1 MADKYNAEGYF
12 SPTEHEAFT
21 RLEKEEKAVRK
32 AAAFRPI
39 VYICSPYSGD
49 TERNIKNAK
58 RYSRFAVDKH
68 YLPIAPHIY
77 FTQFM
82 DDDIPEER
90 DTVIFMNWVLMSKCV
105 ELWVFGENI
114 SVGMKEAVAF
124 DHVCALYDNFSRSDT
139 NFQLS
144 DVVPM
149 DCDNDHSD
157 DTDEWITPEKLSEML
172 TDVAFAV
179 TYSRHHMLAKGSV
192 SARPRF
198 HVFFPT
204 TPCKDATFH
213 KAIKTRIYK
222 ELPFF
227 DGNALD
233 ASRFLFGSKG
243 EVVWHEGSLTI
254 EDWLTLM
261 KSNRS
266 IPEGQRNSTL
276 SRIAGRLVKR
286 FGVTDEARQKFL
298 DKAAECNPPLDDTE
312 LESIWNSACKFGSKV
327 TSQDGYVP
335 PDQFG
340 QNPLLPDDFSD
351 VGEARTFV
359 DCFGEEITFTV
370 ATNYLRYNGV
380 YWEESEQAAVM
391 AMIEHTD
398 AQLSDAESKMEEHLC
413 ALEKLGV
420 PRMLAKAGGKKFRD
434 SLNPEQG
441 AAYGLFRFSEIYHDF
456 VMKYRNIRSLNNAL
470 DAAKPLV
477 LKHPEQ
483 LDGNPMLLNTPG
495 GTYDLT
501 KGINGWRTT
510 DPADLITKVT
520 AVVPNEEGRQL
531 WEEALQVFFCSDQ
544 SLIDY
549 VQMICGLCL
558 IGKVYTEAMIIAY
571 GDGRNGKSTFWNVI
585 YKVLGSYS
593 GNISADALTVN
604 CKRNVKPEMAE
615 LKGKRL
621 IIAAE
626 LQEGMR
632 LNTSVVKQLCSTD
645 PIFAEKK
652 FKAPFSFEPS
662 HTLVLYTNHLPKVS
676 ASDDGTWR
684 RLIVIPFHAKIQGQA
699 DKKNYTQY
707 LIDNAGGAVLSWLI
721 EGAMKVVA
729 ADFKVDRPQCVLD
742 AIGAY
747 RDGNDWLGAFINDCC
762 DVDASYQEKS
772 GELYK
777 RYREYC
783 IENGEYVRS
792 TTDFYGAL
800 EQAGYKRK
808 KLNSGITIYGLQIRL
823 EFLD

>member
-1 MADKYNAEGYF
+1 MKFTLYTADCTG
-12 SPTEHEAFT
+12 
-21 RLEKEEKAVRK
+21 
-32 AAAFRPI
+32 
-39 VYICSPYSGD
+39 
-49 TERNIKNAK
+49 NAK
-58 RYSRFAVDKH
+58 N
-68 YLPIAPHIY
+68 
-77 FTQFM
+77 
-82 DDDIPEER
+82 
-90 DTVIFMNWVLMSKCV
+90 TVYPNQKVITSEADLK
-105 ELWVFGENI
+105 
-114 SVGMKEAVAF
+114 KAVAF
-124 DHVCALYDNFSRSDT
+124 DHVCALYDNFSRSDA

-157 DTDEWITPEKLSEML
+157 NPDEWITPEKLSEML
-172 TDVAFAV
+172 GDVAYAI
-179 TYSRHHMLAKGSV
+179 TYSRHHMLSKGSV

-204 TPCKDATFH
+204 SPCKDAASH
-213 KAIKTRIYK
+213 KSIKARIYK
-222 ELPFF
+222 ELSFF

-243 EVVWHEGSLTI
+243 DVIWHEGSLTI
-254 EDWLTLM
+254 EDWLLLM
-261 KSNRS
+261 KTNRS
-266 IPEGQRNSTL
+266 IPQGQRNSTM
-276 SRIAGRLVKR
+276 SRMAGKLVKR
-286 FGVTDEARQKFL
+286 FGVTEEAHAKFL
-298 DKAAECNPPLDDTE
+298 EKAAECDPPLDDEE
-312 LESIWNSACKFGSKV
+312 LEGIWQSACKFGKKV

-335 PDQFG
+335 PDQYG
-340 QNPLLPDDFSD
+340 ENNLVPDDFSD

-359 DCFGEEITFTV
+359 TCFGEEVAFTV
-370 ATNYLRYNGV
+370 ATNFLRYNGV

-398 AQLSDAESKMEEHLC
+398 EQLKEADRQVEEKLGS
-413 ALEKLGV
+413 LERLGV
-420 PRMLAKAGGKKFRD
+420 PRTLAMTGGKKLKNE
-434 SLNPEQG
+434 LNPDQL
-441 AAYGLFRFSEIYHDF
+441 AAFGGLEFSNAYRSF
-456 VMKYRNIRSLNNAL
+456 VMKYRHIRSLNNAL

-483 LDGNPMLLNTPG
+483 LDGDPYLLNTPG
-495 GTYDLT
+495 GTYDLS
-501 KGINGWRTT
+501 KGLDGWRAT

-520 AVVPNEEGRQL
+520 AVVPNEEGRQI
-531 WEEALQVFFCSDQ
+531 WEDALQVFFCGDQ

-558 IGKVYTEAMIIAY
+558 IDKVYTEAMIIAY

-662 HTLVLYTNHLPKVS
+662 HTLVLYTNHLPKVA

-747 RDGNDWLGAFINDCC
+747 REGNDWLGSFINDCC
-762 DVDASYQEKS
+762 EVDKSYMAQS
-772 GELYK
+772 GDLYK
-777 RYREYC
+777 AYRDYC
-783 IENGEYVRS
+783 TANGEYTRS
-792 TTDFYGAL
+792 TSDFYGAL
-800 EQAGYKRK
+800 EQAGFKRK
-808 KLNSGITIYGLQIRL
+808 KMHSGNFIMGICLVADFLN
-823 EFLD
+823 

>member
-1 MADKYNAEGYF
+1 MKFTLYTADCTGNEKNTLYPHQKVIT
-12 SPTEHEAFT
+12 SEAD
-21 RLEKEEKAVRK
+21 LKKAVT
-32 AAAFRPI
+32 A
-39 VYICSPYSGD
+39 
-49 TERNIKNAK
+49 
-58 RYSRFAVDKH
+58 
-68 YLPIAPHIY
+68 
-77 FTQFM
+77 
-82 DDDIPEER
+82 
-90 DTVIFMNWVLMSKCV
+90 
-105 ELWVFGENI
+105 
-114 SVGMKEAVAF
+114 
-124 DHVCALYDNFSRSDT
+124 DHVCALYDHFSRSDA

-157 DTDEWITPEKLSEML
+157 NPDNWMTAEKLSVL
-172 TDVAFAV
+172 LSDVAFAI
-179 TYSRHHMLAKGSV
+179 TYSRHHNLPKGTV

-204 TPCKDATFH
+204 CACKDAGIH
-213 KAIKTRIYK
+213 KSVKVRIFK

-233 ASRFLFGSKG
+233 ASRFLFGAKG
-243 EVVWHEGSLTI
+243 DVFWHEGSLTI
-254 EDWLTLM
+254 EDWLLLM
-261 KSNRS
+261 KQNRS
-266 IPEGQRNSTL
+266 IPEGQRNSTM
-276 SRIAGRLVKR
+276 SRMAGRLVKR
-286 FGVTDEARQKFL
+286 FGVTEEVHEKFL
-298 DKAAECNPPLDDTE
+298 EKASECEPPLSDEE
-312 LESIWNSACKFGSKV
+312 LETIWNSACKFGKKV
-327 TSQDGYVP
+327 TTQEGYVP
-335 PDQFG
+335 PDQYG
-340 QNPLLPDDFSD
+340 NSTLIPDDFSD

-359 DCFGEEITFTV
+359 EAFGDEIVFTI
-370 ATNYLRYNGV
+370 ATNYLRYNGI

-398 AQLSDAESKMEEHLC
+398 AQLADAEQKMEEHLS
-413 ALEKLGV
+413 ALECLGV
-420 PRMLAKAGGKKFRD
+420 PRLLAKAGGKKFRD
-434 SLNPEQG
+434 NLNPEQLS
-441 AAYGLFRFSEIYHDF
+441 AYGQFQFSDVYHSF
-456 VMKYRNIRSLNNAL
+456 VMKYRHIRSLNNAL

-477 LKHPEQ
+477 LRHPEQ
-483 LDGNPMLLNTPG
+483 LDGNPFLLNTPG
-495 GTYDLT
+495 GTYNLL
-501 KGINGWRTT
+501 KGIDGWKAT
-510 DPADLITKVT
+510 DPADLLTKVT
-520 AVVPNEEGRQL
+520 AVVPNEDGRQI
-531 WEEALQVFFCSDQ
+531 WEEALQVFFCGDQ
-544 SLIDY
+544 SLIEY

-558 IGKVYTEAMIIAY
+558 IGKVYVESMIIAY

-684 RLIVIPFHAKIQGQA
+684 RLIVIPFQAKIQGQE
-699 DKKNYTQY
+699 DIKNYTQY

-747 RDGNDWLGAFINDCC
+747 REGNDWLGTFINDCC
-762 DVDASYQEKS
+762 EVDKSYQEKS

-783 IENGEYVRS
+783 TENGEYVRS
-792 TTDFYGAL
+792 TSDFYNAL
-800 EQAGYKRK
+800 EQSGYKRK
-808 KLNSGITIYGLQIRL
+808 KLNSGIVIFGLQIRL

>member
-1 MADKYNAEGYF
+1 MHNHRTRCHRLFQLRIVFLSLLDNNFRAHQKGILLLLIRCSFPLLSSHTFLLIVLLIMSCIVLLRYLSWMFFCQFSFFFIPSFLNFFKIFFTLFRKCATHIADFIHQA
-12 SPTEHEAFT
+12 
-21 RLEKEEKAVRK
+21 L
-32 AAAFRPI
+32 
-39 VYICSPYSGD
+39 SPY
-49 TERNIKNAK
+49 
-58 RYSRFAVDKH
+58 Y
-68 YLPIAPHIY
+68 
-77 FTQFM
+77 
-82 DDDIPEER
+82 
-90 DTVIFMNWVLMSKCV
+90 
-105 ELWVFGENI
+105 
-114 SVGMKEAVAF
+114 
-124 DHVCALYDNFSRSDT
+124 
-139 NFQLS
+139 
-144 DVVPM
+144 
-149 DCDNDHSD
+149 
-157 DTDEWITPEKLSEML
+157 
-172 TDVAFAV
+172 
-179 TYSRHHMLAKGSV
+179 
-192 SARPRF
+192 
-198 HVFFPT
+198 
-204 TPCKDATFH
+204 
-213 KAIKTRIYK
+213 
-222 ELPFF
+222 
-227 DGNALD
+227 
-233 ASRFLFGSKG
+233 
-243 EVVWHEGSLTI
+243 
-254 EDWLTLM
+254 
-261 KSNRS
+261 
-266 IPEGQRNSTL
+266 
-276 SRIAGRLVKR
+276 
-286 FGVTDEARQKFL
+286 
-298 DKAAECNPPLDDTE
+298 AECDPPLDDAE
-312 LESIWNSACKFGSKV
+312 LENIWASACKFGKMV
-327 TSQDGYVP
+327 TSQEGYVP
-335 PDQFG
+335 PDQYG
-340 QNPLLPDDFSD
+340 DNVLIPDDFSD

-359 DCFGEEITFTV
+359 ECFGDEIAFTI
-370 ATNYLRYNGV
+370 ATNFLRYNGT

-398 AQLSDAESKMEEHLC
+398 TQLAEADRQVE
-413 ALEKLGV
+413 EKLGKLEGLGV
-420 PRMLAKAGGKKFRD
+420 NRALAMAGGKKFKNE
-434 SLNPEQG
+434 LNPEQL
-441 AAYGLFRFSEIYHDF
+441 AAYGGFEFSNAYRGF

-483 LDGNPMLLNTPG
+483 LDGAPLLLNTPG
-495 GTYDLT
+495 GTYDLS
-501 KGINGWRTT
+501 KGLDGWKAT

-520 AVVPNEEGRQL
+520 AVVPNENGRRL
-531 WEEALQVFFCSDQ
+531 WEDALQVFFCGDQ

-593 GNISADALTVN
+593 GNLSADALTVN

-662 HTLVLYTNHLPKVS
+662 HTLVLYTNHLPKIA

-684 RLIVIPFHAKIQGQA
+684 RLIVIPFHAKIQGQN

-747 RDGNDWLGAFINDCC
+747 REGNDWLGSFIDECC

-783 IENGEYVRS
+783 MENGEYVRS

-808 KLNSGITIYGLQIRL
+808 KRNSGITIYGLQIRL
-823 EFLD
+823 DFLD

>member
-1 MADKYNAEGYF
+1 MKFTLYTADCTGNAKNTLYPHQKVIT
-12 SPTEHEAFT
+12 SEADL
-21 RLEKEEKAVRK
+21 RKAVT
-32 AAAFRPI
+32 A
-39 VYICSPYSGD
+39 
-49 TERNIKNAK
+49 
-58 RYSRFAVDKH
+58 
-68 YLPIAPHIY
+68 
-77 FTQFM
+77 
-82 DDDIPEER
+82 
-90 DTVIFMNWVLMSKCV
+90 
-105 ELWVFGENI
+105 
-114 SVGMKEAVAF
+114 
-124 DHVCALYDNFSRSDT
+124 DHVCALYANNARSDA

-157 DTDEWITPEKLSEML
+157 NPDEWITPEKLEGML
-172 TDVAFAV
+172 SDVAYAI
-179 TYSRHHMLAKGSV
+179 TYSRHHMLDKGSV

-204 TPCKDATFH
+204 TPCKDAVFH
-213 KAIKTRIYK
+213 KAIKARIFK

-233 ASRFLFGSKG
+233 ASRFLFGSQG
-243 EVVWHEGSLTI
+243 DVVWHEGSLSI

-266 IPEGQRNSTL
+266 IPEGQRNSTM
-276 SRIAGRLVKR
+276 SRMAGRLVKR
-286 FGVTDEARQKFL
+286 FGVTEEAHEKFL
-298 DKAAECNPPLDDTE
+298 EKAAECDPPLDDEE
-312 LESIWNSACKFGSKV
+312 LETIWQSACKFGNKL
-327 TSQDGYVP
+327 TSQEGYVP
-335 PDQFG
+335 PDQYG
-340 QNPLLPDDFSD
+340 QQPMVPEDFSD
-351 VGEARTFV
+351 VGEARTLV
-359 DCFGEEITFTV
+359 KCFGDELAFTI
-370 ATNYLRYNGV
+370 ATNYLRYNGT

-398 AQLSDAESKMEEHLC
+398 AQLALAGKMNEEVMQE
-413 ALEKLGV
+413 LEKAGIAANE
-420 PRMLAKAGGKKFRD
+420 AKKGGKKFENE
-434 SLNPEQG
+434 LNGNQLNLYLRMKFVEHFEG
-441 AAYGLFRFSEIYHDF
+441 F
-456 VMKYRNIRSLNNAL
+456 VMKYRQIRNLNNAL

-477 LKHPEQ
+477 LKTPEQ
-483 LDGNPMLLNTPG
+483 LDGNPYLLNTPG
-495 GTYDLT
+495 GTYDLS
-501 KGINGWRTT
+501 KGLDGWKAT
-510 DPADLITKVT
+510 DPADLITKIT
-520 AVVPNEEGRQL
+520 AVIPNEDGKQI
-531 WEEALQVFFCSDQ
+531 WEDALQVFFCGDQ

-604 CKRNVKPEMAE
+604 CTRNVKPEMAE

-684 RLIVIPFHAKIQGQA
+684 RLIVIPFHAKIQGKA
-699 DKKNYTQY
+699 DIKNYTQY

-747 RDGNDWLGAFINDCC
+747 REGNDWLGSFIDECC
-762 DVDASYQEKS
+762 DIDTKSREKS

-783 IENGEYVRS
+783 TDNGEFVRS
-792 TTDFYGAL
+792 TTDFYNAL

-808 KLNSGITIYGLQIRL
+808 KTNTGNFIAGLSIKL
-823 EFLD
+823 DFLD